1 MKISPPESGALL
13 ARIERPGV
21 GPCLAAIRDG
31 EILDVTCKSAPTCR
45 DICEHPDPSDF
56 LNSLEGKRIGK
67 VEDVFSNSVESD
79 AKPEGPRFLSPCD
92 LQAIKA
98 CGVTFV
104 GSMIER
110 VIEERAEG
118 DPGAAKEVRARIG
131 SKVGIRLDS
140 IVPGSEE
147 AGKIKQILIEEGLW
161 SQYLEV
167 GIGPYAEVFTK
178 SAPLSSVGPG
188 ARIGI
193 HPDSRWN
200 NPEPE
205 LVLVINST
213 GKIVGA
219 TLGNDVNLRDFE
231 GRSALLLGRAKDNNA
246 SCAIGP
252 FIRFFDASFDIDALR
267 TIKMDMLIEGL
278 DSFRLKERSNMSEIS
293 RELLDLAGQTL
304 NENHAYPD
312 GLALFCGTPFAPV
325 QDRDAPGAGFT
336 HHIGDVV
343 TISAPEIGALSNT
356 VALCADCERWNF
368 AASHLMRNLARR
380 NLI

>member
-1 MKISPPESGALL
+1 MNISSPESGALL
-13 ARIERPGV
+13 ARIERPGA
-21 GPCLAAIRDG
+21 GPCLAAIRNG
-31 EILDVTCKSAPTCR
+31 AVVDVTSKSAPTCR
-45 DICEHPDPSDF
+45 DICELPDPSDF
-56 LNSLEGKRIGK
+56 LNGLEGKRIGT
-67 VEDVFSNSVESD
+67 VEEVFANSVESD
-79 AKPEGPRFLSPCD
+79 AKPDGPRFLSPCD

-118 DPGAAKEVRARIG
+118 DPGTAKEIRSRIG
-131 SKVGIRLDS
+131 SKVGMRLDNV
-140 IVPGSEE
+140 VPGSEE
-147 AGKIKQILIEEGLW
+147 AGKIKQVLVEEGLW

-193 HPDSRWN
+193 HPDSRWS

-205 LVLVINST
+205 LVLIINSA

-219 TLGNDVNLRDFE
+219 SLGNDVNLRDFE

-246 SCAIGP
+246 SCALGP
-252 FIRFFDASFDIDALR
+252 FIRFFDAGFDIGALR
-267 TIKMDMLIEGL
+267 KMKIDMLIEGP
-278 DSFRLKERSNMSEIS
+278 DGFRLEERSNMSEIS
-293 RELLDLAGQTL
+293 RDLLDLAGQTL

-325 QDRDAPGAGFT
+325 EDRDAPGGGFT

-368 AASHLMRNLARR
+368 AASHLMKNLARR